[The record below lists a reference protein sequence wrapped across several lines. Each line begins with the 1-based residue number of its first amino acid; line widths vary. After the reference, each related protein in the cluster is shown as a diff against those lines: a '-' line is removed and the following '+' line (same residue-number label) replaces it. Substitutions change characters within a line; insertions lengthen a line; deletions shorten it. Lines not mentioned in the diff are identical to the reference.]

1 MWVCPT
7 SSNIDHAIRIFKYET
22 ERSGKNAKTFLEGFK
37 GYLHTDADAYSGYGK
52 VKDIHH
58 YIPKRPQNL

>member
-1 MWVCPT
+1 MPLESLNT
-7 SSNIDHAIRIFKYET
+7 KQKDQE
-22 ERSGKNAKTFLEGFK
+22 KNAKTFLEGFK

-58 YIPKRPQNL
+58 YIPKRPPELMIIIKF